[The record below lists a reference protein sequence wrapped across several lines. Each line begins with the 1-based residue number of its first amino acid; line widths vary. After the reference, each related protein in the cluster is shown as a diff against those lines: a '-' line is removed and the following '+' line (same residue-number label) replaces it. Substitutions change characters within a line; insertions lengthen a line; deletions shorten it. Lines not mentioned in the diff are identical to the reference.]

1 VPVRVLTC
9 FLGIWLLASP
19 PPVLSAQGAQ
29 HEKRPE
35 LVVAAAADL
44 VFAFR
49 EIVPAFERERHAKV
63 TLTLGSTGHLAQQ
76 IEHGAPFDV
85 FFAANI
91 SFIEALRSRGH
102 VRPETVEPYAQGL
115 LVLATH
121 RNRMPLVGLED
132 LGQNAVRRVAIANPA
147 HAPYGMAA
155 KEALEKAG
163 LWERVQPKLVYG
175 ENISQALQFL
185 RTENVDA
192 AILALSVAQ
201 VPEARSNLID
211 RSLYRPIVQGVAVTA
226 RSREPDMARAFIRF
240 VNGPEGRSIMKRF
253 GFLLPGEF

>member
-1 VPVRVLTC
+1 MTVRVLNC
-9 FLGIWLLASP
+9 LIGLWLLAGPSP
-19 PPVLSAQGAQ
+19 ALTGQDARPQT
-29 HEKRPE
+29 RPE

-49 EIVPAFERERHAKV
+49 ELVPAFERSHRATV
-63 TLTLGSTGHLAQQ
+63 TLTLGSTGQLARQ

-85 FFAANI
+85 FFAANM
-91 SFIEALRSRGH
+91 SFIEALREKGH
-102 VRPETVEPYAQGL
+102 VRPESVEPYAQGL
-115 LVLATH
+115 IVLATH
-121 RNRMPLVGLED
+121 QKRPPLARLED
-132 LGQNAVRRVAIANPA
+132 LTQNTVTRVAIANPG
-147 HAPYGMAA
+147 HAPYGVAA

-163 LWERVQPKLVYG
+163 LWERVGPKLVYG

-201 VPEARSNLID
+201 VPEIRSNLID
-211 RSLYRPIVQGVAVTA
+211 RALYRPIVQGVAVTIRA
-226 RSREPDMARAFIRF
+226 REPDVARAFIRF

-253 GFLLPGEF
+253 GFLMPGEF